1 MLAMRGDAW
10 TARFRAQTFT
20 LFPRIRVYINKETRV
35 AKFPALSR
43 VIKFKHRAQGRGDGF
58 CRGGWKEARGGRP
71 ASERESS
78 AGKMRVHTGCPERIE
93 FPGHV
98 STSNETRKQRYT
110 SGGPSLLY
118 CRSNARETAFV
129 NSSNFI
135 FISL

>member
-1 MLAMRGDAW
+1 MA
-10 TARFRAQTFT
+10 F
-20 LFPRIRVYINKETRV
+20 V
-35 AKFPALSR
+35 
-43 VIKFKHRAQGRGDGF
+43 
-58 CRGGWKEARGGRP
+58 GGVERDGGRP

-98 STSNETRKQRYT
+98 STSNERRKQRYT
-110 SGGPSLLY
+110 SGGPSLLH